1 MFEDVT
7 LKLSKKKEKELLAH
21 YNTKIQD
28 AIEKSF
34 EDKEFYK
41 PMVRMSGL
49 CRWLDVSTTTVVKW
63 QKEGMPHMVIDG
75 VTLYDKRKILKW
87 LNHFERN
94 KIISQE
100 NQMKVLPGYLSIKH
114 VFGTIITYPKEV
126 VLDLIEDLRETDV
139 QDFSYWSPLYFLEY
153 DELGCPVY
161 LTYLVNEVG
170 IAMHPNRYYYVTL
183 TEKQEKALESLEL
196 SI

>member
-1 MFEDVT
+1 MPEEFI
-7 LKLSKKKEKELLAH
+7 LQLPKRKEKELLAR
-21 YNTKIQD
+21 YDNMLQT
-28 AIEKSF
+28 AIEKAL
-34 EDKEFYK
+34 EDKELYK

-49 CRWLDVSTTTVVKW
+49 CRWLDVSTTTIAKW

-183 TEKQEKALESLEL
+183 TEEQEKALESLEL